1 MTVVSSEALRGSA
14 LLSRVLW
21 ILLGAVVG
29 YVVGALAVG
38 FSITL
43 LNVLD
48 IEVALPLFESV
59 RNPKS
64 VVIAFGALAGCVLG
78 GVVGLRRS
86 SRRPIT
92 GGASGESP

>member
-48 IEVALPLFESV
+48 VEVALPFLESV
-59 RNPKS
+59 RSPKS
-64 VVIAFGALAGCVLG
+64 VAIAFGALAGCVFG
-78 GVVGLRRS
+78 GVAGLRRS
-86 SRRPIT
+86 SRRPVA
-92 GGASGESP
+92 GGAGGE